1 MKRLARGLAC
11 SHPGPTAPPSLLRGR
26 RPIVLAGAAGLVEI
40 WGLTKKGPP
49 MGRTPN
55 YRFDRMQR
63 DKAKADKKAEKAA
76 AKAKKA
82 EEDKAPGLPGDS
94 AGDSAT
100 EPADQ
105 E

>member
-1 MKRLARGLAC
+1 
-11 SHPGPTAPPSLLRGR
+11 
-26 RPIVLAGAAGLVEI
+26 
-40 WGLTKKGPP
+40 

-82 EEDKAPGLPGDS
+82 EEDKAAGQPTDPAADS
-94 AGDSAT
+94 SG
-100 EPADQ
+100 Q

>member
-1 MKRLARGLAC
+1 
-11 SHPGPTAPPSLLRGR
+11 
-26 RPIVLAGAAGLVEI
+26 
-40 WGLTKKGPP
+40 

-76 AKAKKA
+76 AKEAKKLA
-82 EEDKAPGLPGDS
+82 EGTSGDQPAGTPGS
-94 AGDSAT
+94 ESS
-100 EPADQ
+100 EN

>member
-1 MKRLARGLAC
+1 
-11 SHPGPTAPPSLLRGR
+11 
-26 RPIVLAGAAGLVEI
+26 
-40 WGLTKKGPP
+40 

-76 AKAKKA
+76 AKAERKAA
-82 EEDKAPGLPGDS
+82 EEKQANTPGDETS
-94 AGDSAT
+94 N
-100 EPADQ
+100 E